1 MSSTAISA
9 QGTVVSIGTGSG
21 GAKTITGVAVGFPTI
36 LTSSA
41 HGFNNG
47 DYVTFSG
54 GFTGA
59 DAATLNSL
67 AFVVKNVTTNTFA
80 VQADSTGKTITAGT
94 ATATPTT
101 FTAIANVKDFTGLD
115 GSASE
120 IDVTNLD
127 STAKE
132 FRLGLTDPGQ
142 FSMNIDYDDANAG
155 HQALRA
161 KQISGVLT
169 PFKVLFLNADVI
181 TFSGYVKKMTLTGG
195 VDQVAKT
202 AVDIRISGPVTGFAA

>member
-9 QGTVVSIGTGSG
+9 QGTVLSIGTGSG
-21 GAKTITGVAVGFPTI
+21 SAIIPTAIALGYPTI
-36 LTSSA
+36 LTKSA
-41 HGFNNG
+41 HGLANG
-47 DYVTFSG
+47 DVVTIA

-59 DAATLNSL
+59 DAALFNSL
-67 AFVVKNVTTNTFA
+67 SFVVKNKTTNTFA
-80 VQADSTGKTITAGT
+80 LDVDTTGKTVTVSGSP
-94 ATATPTT
+94 TATPVT
-101 FTAIANVKDFTGLD
+101 FTAIANVKDFSGLD

-142 FSMNIDYDDANAG
+142 FTMNFDYDDSNAG

-169 PFKVLFLNADVI
+169 NFKVLFTNADAI
-181 TFSGYVKKMTLTGG
+181 TFSGFVKKMTLAGG
-195 VDQVAKT
+195 VDQVAKSS
-202 AVDIRISGPVTGFAA
+202 ADIRISGAVAGFAA

>member
-9 QGTVVSIGTGSG
+9 QGTTVSIGTGTG

-36 LTSSA
+36 LTATA

-47 DYVTFSG
+47 DYVTFSAA
-54 GFTGA
+54 FAGA
-59 DAATLNSL
+59 DAATLNSQS
-67 AFVVKNVTTNTFA
+67 AVVKNVTANTFA
-80 VQADSTGKTITAGT
+80 VNIDTTGKTITAGT

-142 FSMNIDYDDANAG
+142 FSMNIDYDDSNAG

-181 TFSGYVKKMTLTGG
+181 TFSGYVKKMTLSGG